1 MDSLFIIDFAIDINK
16 NIKKFIYVMYVP
28 FICYMNLPKNLYS
41 KTKVLRN

>member
-1 MDSLFIIDFAIDINK
+1 MDSLFIIDFAIDI